1 MTAAA
6 QPTPPRLHCLDGL
19 RGLLAAYVLLHHGM
33 PFLATAAVGTWL
45 PAVFGEGTAAV
56 DGFLVLSGMVVSR
69 ALASHPQP
77 FAAFMARRAARLLP
91 CYLIALCLGMLAL
104 SLPPP
109 FAEMPWMADF
119 SRAKLHWPQQ
129 WPEYPLLHVLLHL
142 PLAHGLVP
150 QAVWGDFDSISA
162 RARAGIPPENLHPVT
177 EQDSTDFE
185 KCLSRIDAPLVIAV
199 GFAGARHDHFLAAL
213 STLSRR
219 IGPPCILIAAEDVI
233 TLCPPEIALDLRP
246 GTRLSLFP
254 MGPASGYAQGLKW
267 PIDGLDFAPDARI
280 GTSNAATG
288 PVLLQTEGPML
299 LILPRAHLG
308 TLARAL

>member
-1 MTAAA
+1 MTRLASRQPVTLIGGAPLDSDDLSQALALAPVVAAA
-6 QPTPPRLHCLDGL
+6 DG
-19 RGLLAAYVLLHHGM
+19 GAD
-33 PFLATAAVGTWL
+33 T
-45 PAVFGEGTAAV
+45 
-56 DGFLVLSGMVVSR
+56 
-69 ALASHPQP
+69 ALAN
-77 FAAFMARRAARLLP
+77 
-91 CYLIALCLGMLAL
+91 
-104 SLPPP
+104 
-109 FAEMPWMADF
+109 
-119 SRAKLHWPQQ
+119 
-129 WPEYPLLHVLLHL
+129 
-142 PLAHGLVP
+142 GLVP

-162 RARAGIPPENLHPVT
+162 RARAEIPSGNLYPVT

-267 PIDGLDFAPDARI
+267 PIDGLHFAPDARI

-299 LILPRAHLG
+299 LILPRAHLE

>member
-1 MTAAA
+1 MTRLASRQPVTLIGGAPLDSDDLSQALALAPVVAAA
-6 QPTPPRLHCLDGL
+6 DG
-19 RGLLAAYVLLHHGM
+19 GAD
-33 PFLATAAVGTWL
+33 T
-45 PAVFGEGTAAV
+45 
-56 DGFLVLSGMVVSR
+56 
-69 ALASHPQP
+69 ALAN
-77 FAAFMARRAARLLP
+77 
-91 CYLIALCLGMLAL
+91 
-104 SLPPP
+104 
-109 FAEMPWMADF
+109 
-119 SRAKLHWPQQ
+119 
-129 WPEYPLLHVLLHL
+129 
-142 PLAHGLVP
+142 GLVP

-219 IGPPCILIAAEDVI
+219 IGPPWILIAAEDVI

-267 PIDGLDFAPDARI
+267 PINGLNFAPDARI

-299 LILPRAHLG
+299 LILPRANLV

>member
-1 MTAAA
+1 MTRLASRQPVTLIGGAPLDSDDLSQALALAPVVAAA
-6 QPTPPRLHCLDGL
+6 DG
-19 RGLLAAYVLLHHGM
+19 GAD
-33 PFLATAAVGTWL
+33 T
-45 PAVFGEGTAAV
+45 
-56 DGFLVLSGMVVSR
+56 
-69 ALASHPQP
+69 ALAN
-77 FAAFMARRAARLLP
+77 
-91 CYLIALCLGMLAL
+91 
-104 SLPPP
+104 
-109 FAEMPWMADF
+109 
-119 SRAKLHWPQQ
+119 
-129 WPEYPLLHVLLHL
+129 
-142 PLAHGLVP
+142 GLVP

-267 PIDGLDFAPDARI
+267 PINGLNFAPDARI

-299 LILPRAHLG
+299 LILPRANLV

>member
-1 MTAAA
+1 MAA
-6 QPTPPRLHCLDGL
+6 PTRPWRTGWC
-19 RGLLAAYVLLHHGM
+19 RRR
-33 PFLATAAVGTWL
+33 
-45 PAVFGEGTAAV
+45 
-56 DGFLVLSGMVVSR
+56 SR
-69 ALASHPQP
+69 
-77 FAAFMARRAARLLP
+77 
-91 CYLIALCLGMLAL
+91 
-104 SLPPP
+104 
-109 FAEMPWMADF
+109 
-119 SRAKLHWPQQ
+119 
-129 WPEYPLLHVLLHL
+129 
-142 PLAHGLVP
+142 
-150 QAVWGDFDSISA
+150 GDFDSISA

-267 PIDGLDFAPDARI
+267 PINGLNFAPDARI

-299 LILPRAHLG
+299 LILPRANLV
-308 TLARAL
+308 TLARALVSRFLLHSNIHAAATQSPPANAGIHRVPQSVADIVHRQNRKRNEGARQDHPPRIYAASDPPHRTAAAPRSGNPAESPAPEMTARFR

>member
-1 MTAAA
+1 MTRLASRQPVTLIGGAPLDSDDLSQALALAPVVAAA
-6 QPTPPRLHCLDGL
+6 DG
-19 RGLLAAYVLLHHGM
+19 GAD
-33 PFLATAAVGTWL
+33 T
-45 PAVFGEGTAAV
+45 
-56 DGFLVLSGMVVSR
+56 
-69 ALASHPQP
+69 ALAN
-77 FAAFMARRAARLLP
+77 
-91 CYLIALCLGMLAL
+91 
-104 SLPPP
+104 
-109 FAEMPWMADF
+109 
-119 SRAKLHWPQQ
+119 
-129 WPEYPLLHVLLHL
+129 
-142 PLAHGLVP
+142 GLVP

-267 PIDGLDFAPDARI
+267 PLEGPDFAPAGRI
-280 GTSNAATG
+280 GTSNETTG

-308 TLARAL
+308 ILTRAL

>member
-1 MTAAA
+1 MTRLASRQPVTLIGGAPLDSDDLSQALALAPVVAAA
-6 QPTPPRLHCLDGL
+6 DG
-19 RGLLAAYVLLHHGM
+19 GAD
-33 PFLATAAVGTWL
+33 T
-45 PAVFGEGTAAV
+45 
-56 DGFLVLSGMVVSR
+56 
-69 ALASHPQP
+69 ALAN
-77 FAAFMARRAARLLP
+77 
-91 CYLIALCLGMLAL
+91 
-104 SLPPP
+104 
-109 FAEMPWMADF
+109 
-119 SRAKLHWPQQ
+119 
-129 WPEYPLLHVLLHL
+129 
-142 PLAHGLVP
+142 GLVP

-233 TLCPPEIALDLRP
+233 TLCPPEIALDLPP

-299 LILPRAHLG
+299 LILPRANLV

>member
-1 MTAAA
+1 MTRLASRQPVTLIGGAPLDSDDLSQALALAPVVAAA
-6 QPTPPRLHCLDGL
+6 DG
-19 RGLLAAYVLLHHGM
+19 GAD
-33 PFLATAAVGTWL
+33 T
-45 PAVFGEGTAAV
+45 
-56 DGFLVLSGMVVSR
+56 
-69 ALASHPQP
+69 ALAN
-77 FAAFMARRAARLLP
+77 
-91 CYLIALCLGMLAL
+91 
-104 SLPPP
+104 
-109 FAEMPWMADF
+109 
-119 SRAKLHWPQQ
+119 
-129 WPEYPLLHVLLHL
+129 
-142 PLAHGLVP
+142 GLVP

-162 RARAGIPPENLHPVT
+162 RARAEIPSGNLYPVT

-219 IGPPCILIAAEDVI
+219 IGPPCILIAGDDII
-233 TLCPPEIALDLRP
+233 TLSPPEIALDLP
-246 GTRLSLFP
+246 AGTRLSLFP

-267 PIDGLDFAPDARI
+267 PIDGLHFAPDARI

>member
-1 MTAAA
+1 MTRLVSRQPVTLIGGGPLDSDDLSQALALAPVVAAA
-6 QPTPPRLHCLDGL
+6 DG
-19 RGLLAAYVLLHHGM
+19 GAD
-33 PFLATAAVGTWL
+33 T
-45 PAVFGEGTAAV
+45 
-56 DGFLVLSGMVVSR
+56 
-69 ALASHPQP
+69 ALAN
-77 FAAFMARRAARLLP
+77 
-91 CYLIALCLGMLAL
+91 
-104 SLPPP
+104 
-109 FAEMPWMADF
+109 
-119 SRAKLHWPQQ
+119 
-129 WPEYPLLHVLLHL
+129 
-142 PLAHGLVP
+142 GLVP

-162 RARAGIPPENLHPVT
+162 RARAEIPSGNLYPVT

-267 PIDGLDFAPDARI
+267 PINGLNFAPDARI

-299 LILPRAHLG
+299 LILPRANLV

>member
-1 MTAAA
+1 MTRLASRQPVTLIGGAPLDSDDLSQALALAPVVAAA
-6 QPTPPRLHCLDGL
+6 DG
-19 RGLLAAYVLLHHGM
+19 GAD
-33 PFLATAAVGTWL
+33 T
-45 PAVFGEGTAAV
+45 
-56 DGFLVLSGMVVSR
+56 
-69 ALASHPQP
+69 ALAN
-77 FAAFMARRAARLLP
+77 
-91 CYLIALCLGMLAL
+91 
-104 SLPPP
+104 
-109 FAEMPWMADF
+109 
-119 SRAKLHWPQQ
+119 
-129 WPEYPLLHVLLHL
+129 
-142 PLAHGLVP
+142 GLVP

-299 LILPRAHLG
+299 LILPRAHLE

>member
-1 MTAAA
+1 MT
-6 QPTPPRLHCLDGL
+6 R
-19 RGLLAAYVLLHHGM
+19 
-33 PFLATAAVGTWL
+33 
-45 PAVFGEGTAAV
+45 
-56 DGFLVLSGMVVSR
+56 
-69 ALASHPQP
+69 LASRQP
-77 FAAFMARRAARLLP
+77 VT
-91 CYLIALCLGMLAL
+91 LIGGAPLDPDDLTQAL
-104 SLPPP
+104 SLAPVV
-109 FAEMPWMADF
+109 AAADGG
-119 SRAKLHWPQQ
+119 ADTA
-129 WPEYPLLHVLLHL
+129 
-142 PLAHGLVP
+142 LANGLVP

-162 RARAGIPPENLHPVT
+162 RARAEIPPGNLHPVT

-219 IGPPCILIAAEDVI
+219 IGPPCILIAAEDII
-233 TLCPPEIALDLRP
+233 TLCPPEIALDLPP

-299 LILPRAHLG
+299 LILPRAHLV

>member
-1 MTAAA
+1 MTRLASRQPVTLIGGAPLDSDDLSQALALAPVVAAA
-6 QPTPPRLHCLDGL
+6 DG
-19 RGLLAAYVLLHHGM
+19 GAD
-33 PFLATAAVGTWL
+33 T
-45 PAVFGEGTAAV
+45 
-56 DGFLVLSGMVVSR
+56 
-69 ALASHPQP
+69 ALAN
-77 FAAFMARRAARLLP
+77 
-91 CYLIALCLGMLAL
+91 
-104 SLPPP
+104 
-109 FAEMPWMADF
+109 
-119 SRAKLHWPQQ
+119 
-129 WPEYPLLHVLLHL
+129 
-142 PLAHGLVP
+142 GLVP

-246 GTRLSLFP
+246 GTRLSLVP
-254 MGPASGYAQGLKW
+254 MGPASGYAQGLKY
-267 PIDGLDFAPDARI
+267 PLQGPEFAPAGRI
-280 GTSNAATG
+280 GTSNETTG

-308 TLARAL
+308 ALIRAL

>member
-1 MTAAA
+1 MTRLASRQPVTLIGGAPLDPADLAQALALAPMVAAA
-6 QPTPPRLHCLDGL
+6 DG
-19 RGLLAAYVLLHHGM
+19 GA
-33 PFLATAAVGTWL
+33 
-45 PAVFGEGTAAV
+45 
-56 DGFLVLSGMVVSR
+56 DN
-69 ALASHPQP
+69 ALAN
-77 FAAFMARRAARLLP
+77 
-91 CYLIALCLGMLAL
+91 
-104 SLPPP
+104 
-109 FAEMPWMADF
+109 
-119 SRAKLHWPQQ
+119 
-129 WPEYPLLHVLLHL
+129 
-142 PLAHGLVP
+142 GLMP
-150 QAVWGDFDSISA
+150 QAVWGDFDSISPGA
-162 RARAGIPPENLHPVT
+162 RARIPPENLHPVT

>member
-1 MTAAA
+1 MTRLASRQPVTLIGGAPLDSDDLSQALALAPVVAAA
-6 QPTPPRLHCLDGL
+6 DG
-19 RGLLAAYVLLHHGM
+19 GAD
-33 PFLATAAVGTWL
+33 T
-45 PAVFGEGTAAV
+45 
-56 DGFLVLSGMVVSR
+56 
-69 ALASHPQP
+69 ALAN
-77 FAAFMARRAARLLP
+77 
-91 CYLIALCLGMLAL
+91 
-104 SLPPP
+104 
-109 FAEMPWMADF
+109 
-119 SRAKLHWPQQ
+119 
-129 WPEYPLLHVLLHL
+129 
-142 PLAHGLVP
+142 GLVP

-199 GFAGARHDHFLAAL
+199 GFAGAHHDHFLAAL